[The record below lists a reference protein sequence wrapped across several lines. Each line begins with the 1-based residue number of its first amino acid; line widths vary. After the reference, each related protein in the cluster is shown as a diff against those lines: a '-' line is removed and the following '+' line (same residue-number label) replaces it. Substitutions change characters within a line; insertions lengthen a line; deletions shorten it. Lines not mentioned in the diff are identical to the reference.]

1 MTQASKLNLVDSLD
15 FTPEVSSREMSLFD
29 RLAVEFRLIEIK
41 TKARHERGKKM
52 LLSILRLKR
61 QQKENIKKSDL
72 SQINDYMKTLSML
85 LSSYEAVSFAVGNTA
100 PNEMLKYLMELNKV
114 TQVDPQNISCQETQ
128 VQRVVFTYMIKV
140 MQKSAILFH
149 ISRPNIR
156 ANQ

>member
-114 TQVDPQNISCQETQ
+114 TQVDLSEEIGSQPIVSKVLKGDRPLKTIEIKRLARRFNVGAE
-128 VQRVVFTYMIKV
+128 VF
-140 MQKSAILFH
+140 L
-149 ISRPNIR
+149 
-156 ANQ
+156 